1 MTPDQGHEAAI
12 KVCLHADKSR
22 VVSDCAEELVRPF
35 NIHNAIQYQFF
46 YPVER
51 QSNLSDLF
59 TLRFGW
65 FECQL
70 PPGIALGQQRI
81 HIDDRPHPRRVS
93 ELEVEAAALKHCG
106 EVEIPVEEALLFGDP
121 LCHLQPGMC
130 LENRLDPGG
139 STRKRP
145 LAGLELVKFC
155 PIIDVEH
162 RCLSCFAGSLV

>member
-59 TLRFGW
+59 TLRFGRY
-65 FECQL
+65 ECKL
-70 PPGIALGQQRI
+70 PTEIAIGQQSI
-81 HIDDRPHPRRVS
+81 HIDDCPHPLRVY
-93 ELEVEAAALKHCG
+93 ELEVEAATLKHFG
-106 EVEIPVEEALLFGDP
+106 EEEI
-121 LCHLQPGMC
+121 
-130 LENRLDPGG
+130 
-139 STRKRP
+139 
-145 LAGLELVKFC
+145 LVAE
-155 PIIDVEH
+155 DV
-162 RCLSCFAGSLV
+162 L